1 MANPIFLD
9 LDGVFA
15 DFDKARLSLTDKRG
29 NEIWPIIDKIPEFF
43 RNLEVLPDSLK
54 LVTMLQHHRLEFL
67 TALPEPTGYLDTA
80 REDKIWWVSN
90 HISRKIKVNTIIG
103 GKNKILWLE
112 TYPGALL
119 IDDYKRNIDLWNAHG
134 GVGILH
140 TSVNETLNQLERL
153 GYL

>member
-29 NEIWPIIDKIPEFF
+29 NEIWPIIDKILEFF

-90 HISRKIKVNTIIG
+90 HISRKIKVNTSIF
-103 GKNKILWLE
+103 
-112 TYPGALL
+112 
-119 IDDYKRNIDLWNAHG
+119 KRDSLA
-134 GVGILH
+134 
-140 TSVNETLNQLERL
+140 
-153 GYL
+153 